1 MTENRSI
8 ELQDHFGARLQT
20 NVNMACYTT
29 ARVGG
34 AVRWFAA
41 SPSASQLAADARFLW
56 DHKIPFRV
64 LGNGSNVLISDR
76 GWDGLMLYNQAKA
89 ITVDR
94 DSSHPTLKAESGAA
108 LSTVIRTTMEEGL
121 SGFEWVAGIPGTI
134 GGAVYGHAGAHGLD
148 IEQILSLAE
157 ILHCEKGQLLLTAA
171 QMGYQYRSSDLKR
184 DSGRAVILTASFGL
198 SLSTPD
204 LVKKKVEEFNVK
216 RRNSQ
221 PAGASMGSTFKNPQG
236 DFAGRLI
243 EAAGLKGLKIG
254 GVEISP
260 VHANFLV
267 NDGSASAEDYH
278 QLISFVQ
285 KTVKDKFSVELELE
299 IELLGEWQD

>member
-1 MTENRSI
+1 MIENRSI
-8 ELQDHFGARLQT
+8 ELQDYFDARLQT
-20 NVNMACYTT
+20 DVNMARYTT

-34 AVRWFAA
+34 AVRWFAE
-41 SPSASQLAADARFLW
+41 STSASQLAADARFLW
-56 DHKIPFRV
+56 DHEIPFRV
-64 LGNGSNVLISDR
+64 LGNGSNVLVSDR

-94 DSSHPTLKAESGAA
+94 DSSQPTLKAESGAA
-108 LSTVIRTTMEEGL
+108 LSTVVRTTLEAGL
-121 SGFEWVAGIPGTI
+121 SGFEWAAGIPGTI
-134 GGAVYGHAGAHGLD
+134 GGAVYGNAGARGLD

-157 ILHCEKGQLLLTAA
+157 ILHREKGQLLLTAS
-171 QMGYQYRSSDLKR
+171 QLGYQYRSSDLKR
-184 DSGRAVILTASFGL
+184 DPGRAVILTASFGL

-204 LVKKKVEEFNVK
+204 LVKEKVEEFNLK

-243 EAAGLKGLKIG
+243 EAAGLKGLKVG

-267 NDGSASAEDYH
+267 NDGIASAEDYH

-285 KTVKDKFSVELELE
+285 KTVRNKFSVELELE